1 MPPLPSGVP
10 TLQEHSGVCYL
21 VIFPTDCLQGACVSI
36 IFSDALPPLKGS
48 VVEGTAH
55 RLHNDRH
62 CRTLVSLQNQTTVP
76 VPSHPGGTLSTTTR
90 ELGSGRA
97 FGREKVKQEE
107 QPKLLEKSATAL
119 RAKPTGR
126 RVSQPPPPTPCLQAP
141 QEPPASPDQREAEE
155 GPPPGSAAGRRPPG
169 DPRGQDLPGD
179 GVDAPSSLSC

>member
-1 MPPLPSGVP
+1 MPPLPSRVP
-10 TLQEHSGVCYL
+10 TPQEHSGVCYL

-48 VVEGTAH
+48 AVEGTAH

-76 VPSHPGGTLSTTTR
+76 VPSHPGGTLSATTR

-107 QPKLLEKSATAL
+107 QPKLPEKSATAL

-126 RVSQPPPPTPCLQAP
+126 HVSQPPPPSPRACKPPRSPPRLLTKGEQERDLLQA
-141 QEPPASPDQREAEE
+141 QQQDAGHQGIQGAKTSQ
-155 GPPPGSAAGRRPPG
+155 GTGWMLPPP
-169 DPRGQDLPGD
+169 
-179 GVDAPSSLSC
+179 